1 MADSRH
7 CFETSSG
14 GSPAANSRLE
24 SVIRRLLAQRDILDA
39 IYPAV
44 LAIDGPAIELGLGNG
59 RTFDH
64 LRKRL
69 PGRRIIAFDRV
80 LAAHRNSVPPEGD
93 LVLGEISETAARFAG
108 IGAALV
114 HADVGTGYQEKDA
127 RTLTWLPGLVAS
139 LLRPSGLAASGL
151 PLDHPDLEP
160 LPVPPGVPEGRYFLY
175 RRRG

>member
-7 CFETSSG
+7 RFETSSG
-14 GSPAANSRLE
+14 GFPAANSRLE
-24 SVIRRLLAQRDILDA
+24 SVIRRLVAQRDILDA
-39 IYPAV
+39 VCPHV
-44 LAIDGPAIELGLGNG
+44 LAMDGPVIELGLGNG

-69 PGRRIIAFDRV
+69 PGRRIVGFDRV
-80 LAAHRNSVPPEGD
+80 LAAHRDSGPPEGD
-93 LVLGEISETAARFAG
+93 LVIGEISETAAGFAG

-114 HADVGTGYQEKDA
+114 HADIGTGYDEKDA
-127 RTLTWLPGLVAS
+127 MTLEWLPGLVAS

>member
-7 CFETSSG
+7 RFETSSDTHP
-14 GSPAANSRLE
+14 PASSRLE

-39 IYPAV
+39 VYPAAAA
-44 LAIDGPAIELGLGNG
+44 LEGPVIELGLGNG

-80 LAAHRNSVPPEGD
+80 LAAYRDSVPPEGD
-93 LVLGEISETAARFAG
+93 LVLGEIGETAARFAG

-114 HADVGTGYQEKDA
+114 HADVGTGYAEKDA
-127 RTLTWLPGLVAS
+127 RTLSWLPALVAS
-139 LLRPSGLAASGL
+139 LLQPSGLAVSGL

-160 LPVPPGVPEGRYFLY
+160 LPVPPSVPEGRYFLY